1 MLPTPRIIQTHP
13 AYAGLLALLESRYV
27 TTAELARRWR
37 WSVQHM
43 TNMRRAG
50 QGPAYVKMG
59 RAVRYSVAEVAAWEI
74 AGRSPHLT
82 HDRLQLA
89 VAALHGYSLDQRA
102 DILAQLESL
111 LAE

>member
-1 MLPTPRIIQTHP
+1 MIPAPRIVQLHP
-13 AYAGLLALLESRYV
+13 AYAGLLAVLGSHYV

-50 QGPAYVKMG
+50 AGPAYVKLG
-59 RAVRYSVAEVAAWEI
+59 RAVRYSVAEVVAWEI
-74 AGRSPHLT
+74 AGHSPHIT
-82 HDRLQLA
+82 RDRLQTA
-89 VAALHGYSLDQRA
+89 IAALQGYTLDQRA
-102 DILAQLESL
+102 DIIAQLDKL